1 MGYAIVYNSYSIIL
15 GCSPPQPS
23 PWLGEPRLLQA
34 EHEQLELEAVG
45 CWAGQGQDPKPNNQL
60 CLQEGNQAIRRYDI
74 KFIVRAKGAAKYL
87 KYLARVPQTKK
98 GCEPLLY
105 PLARQFH
112 SLSFFKF
119 RNSFHHLNKKR
130 LNESSFLEGFDML
143 YLVSNRNQSDLGLL
157 FVYYLRHFWKSVNIN
172 ITCEKRNTTI
182 VKSSKPFLN

>member
-1 MGYAIVYNSYSIIL
+1 MAWRTATSSGRT
-15 GCSPPQPS
+15 
-23 PWLGEPRLLQA
+23 WTT
-34 EHEQLELEAVG
+34 
-45 CWAGQGQDPKPNNQL
+45 WAGSSWLLSWPRTRSEAKQPTLPT
-60 CLQEGNQAIRRYDI
+60 RREPSNSTVWHKIY
-74 KFIVRAKGAAKYL
+74 RTYAKGAAKYL